1 MLAIIKFIVI
11 LIATVFVSC
20 AGVVYRDYKNEGNK
34 EGVTAIS
41 SLMSFLWIAIPLV
54 ATIWNV

>member
-20 AGVVYRDYKNEGNK
+20 VGVVYQDYKNEGNK
-34 EGVTAIS
+34 EGVTAMS

>member
-20 AGVVYRDYKNEGNK
+20 VGIVYRDYKNEGNK
-34 EGVTAIS
+34 EGVTAMS
-41 SLMSFLWIAIPLV
+41 SLMSFLWIVIPLV